1 LINQYCRRKDHI
13 EVANGWK
20 LLGGIS
26 AEEGLI
32 SIGYDRPVG
41 EYSRLWQFVKF
52 YLFCSSACIY
62 DCPLAMTDGAARL
75 IELNLDS
82 VKDEAIKTRVRD
94 AYAHFLSRDPAK
106 FWTSGQWMTERTG
119 GSDVGPSETVAVP
132 NQDGSYSITG
142 FKFFTSATTSNCT
155 FLLARIVDTKT
166 VSSAANTATSSSS
179 ASGIKG
185 TSVSGSRGL
194 SVFFLEIRKENGD
207 LNNIVIHRLKNKMG
221 TKAVPTAELELCGA
235 RAYLVGEPN
244 SGVKVIS
251 SILNIT
257 RIHNAVSMTSLMRR
271 GVAVARDF
279 ASRRSVF
286 GKLLQNQPLHL
297 STLADME
304 AEVRGG
310 QQITFDVVMRLG
322 KAECDPNVAVED
334 QVMLRLLTPI
344 MKLYTAKQAIAM
356 TSESIESLGGTGYM
370 EDSDMPRLLRDAQ
383 VGSIWEG
390 TTNVLSMDVWRPALK
405 ENALQYFVDTVTKK
419 VSTATSGSNQPQELA
434 GASQEILRALSA
446 LVSYAKHVG
455 GAGNMVLLEANAR
468 YFAMALGRVYIA
480 TLMLE
485 QAAWSVAQG
494 SNSPTDSKADIAAA
508 RYWIFRKPLVD
519 SMEHPYSAAQ
529 LDSIASLAMDHDPKT
544 GKPRGVGDVDARK
557 LPRAK
562 Y

>member
-1 LINQYCRRKDHI
+1 
-13 EVANGWK
+13 
-20 LLGGIS
+20 
-26 AEEGLI
+26 LI
-32 SIGYDRPVG
+32 SIGYERPVG
-41 EYSRLWQFVKF
+41 EYSRLWQFIKF
-52 YLFCSSACIY
+52 YMFSCSSCIF

-82 VKDEAIKTRVRD
+82 VKDESVKAKVKA
-94 AYAHFLSRDPAK
+94 AYAHFLSKDASE

-155 FLLARIVDTKT
+155 FLLARIVDTKSA
-166 VSSAANTATSSSS
+166 SSASNTVAGTSN

-185 TSVSGSRGL
+185 TSIIGSRGL
-194 SVFFLEIRKENGD
+194 SVFFLEIRNAQGD

-221 TKAVPTAELELCGA
+221 TKAVPTAELELCGS
-235 RAYLVGEPN
+235 RAYLVGEAN
-244 SGVKVIS
+244 TGVKVIS

-257 RIHNAVSMTSLMRR
+257 RIHNAVSMTGAIRR

-279 ASRRSVF
+279 ASRRQVF
-286 GKLLQNQPLHL
+286 GKLLMNHPLHL

-304 AEVRGG
+304 AELRGA
-310 QQITFDVVMRLG
+310 QQITFDVVLRLG
-322 KAECDPNVAVED
+322 RTECDPKATQEEHVL
-334 QVMLRLLTPI
+334 LRLLTPI
-344 MKLYTAKQAIAM
+344 MKLYTAKQAIAI

-405 ENALQYFVDTVTKK
+405 ENALQYFVDC
-419 VSTATSGSNQPQELA
+419 VSAKINDINTSTTAAGMPQELA
-434 GASQEILRALSA
+434 GAGQEILRALST
-446 LVSYAKHVG
+446 LVNYATHVG
-455 GAGNMVLLEANAR
+455 AAGNMVLLEANAR

-485 QAAWSVAQG
+485 QAAWSVKQASSPSSS
-494 SNSPTDSKADIAAA
+494 SNSPTHPNSDIAAA

-519 SMEHPYSAAQ
+519 AMEHPYREAQ
-529 LDSIASLAMDHDPKT
+529 LDAVAALAMDFDPKT
-544 GKPRGVGDVDARK
+544 NRPRGVGDVDVRGI
-557 LPRAK
+557 PRAR